1 MNGWLCHLVV
11 RPHAAD
17 LMTQDV
23 AVQRPQSKA
32 VELQSQLY
40 LGPCFERKTVAEAA
54 NFMRNLG
61 VFDDLN
67 VLTVEVHDVM
77 CRGIV
82 KHPQLYRFSH
92 ASCEQRAKAVVRDV
106 VKKPLIVVFD

>member
-17 LMTQDV
+17 LMAQDV
-23 AVQRPQSKA
+23 AMQWPKAGA
-32 VELQSQLY
+32 VELQSQFDLS
-40 LGPCFERKTVAEAA
+40 PCFERKTVAEAA

-82 KHPQLYRFSH
+82 KHPQLYRFYD
-92 ASCEQRAKAVVRDV
+92 AACERRAKAVGSYV
-106 VKKPLIVVFD
+106 VKKPIIVVFD